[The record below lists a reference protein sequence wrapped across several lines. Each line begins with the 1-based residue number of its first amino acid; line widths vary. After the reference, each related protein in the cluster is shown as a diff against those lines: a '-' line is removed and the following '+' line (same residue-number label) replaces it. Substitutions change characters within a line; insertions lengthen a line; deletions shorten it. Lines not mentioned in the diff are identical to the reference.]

1 MDLASASPTHS
12 PVETRQA
19 DWSFFWPW
27 LLGFGLTAYLGL
39 SGGGFD
45 ILVSGQ
51 VGIAVWWVLLLAVA
65 VGALPRRRP
74 GPLALCLL
82 GLLAAFVL
90 WTGLSLRWTES
101 TEKTAIDLA
110 RVATYLGIF
119 ALGIASGG
127 GENRRHLVNAV
138 GAGIVLVAI
147 IALLSRL
154 EPSWFPAA
162 AETGKFLATGRE
174 RLSYPLDYWN
184 SLAALIAVGLPIAFQ
199 NAHGARLIAVR
210 GLAAAALPAMIL
222 ALFFTLSRSGMAAAL
237 IALGVFLVFTRDRLP
252 QFLGMALAAAG
263 GGFLIVLALG
273 RDELVHG
280 VTDAAGR
287 SQGEELLWITIAVC
301 LLVGLAQ
308 TAIAYARAPRPRW
321 TVVSR
326 RQSLTAVAVA
336 VGVVIVALL
345 AVNAPGRLSDAWDNF
360 KEPTGHSEK
369 GTSRLT
375 SSGGENR
382 YQLWSSA
389 AREFDSE
396 PLTGTG
402 SGTFQ
407 LWWTRDGDVAEPIVD
422 THSLY
427 LQVLGELGLV
437 GLLVLLAFIVTALVA
452 GARRTLA
459 ADADSRP
466 LLAAALAG
474 STVLWA
480 VSIFDWTWKI
490 PVVPAATLL
499 LLAALLMPSARSA
512 PRGALSPPLR
522 FAVGAVSVFVLVMIA
537 IPLASNALVRQSQSQ
552 ARDGDFEAALS
563 SARSAQNAEPGAA
576 GPRVQQALLLES
588 NGELPAAAAA
598 ATAATEREPTN
609 WHTWLL
615 LSRIEAQREHPAAA
629 LTAYRQAR
637 SLYPNSPLFVRGR

>member
-12 PVETRQA
+12 PVETRQL
-19 DWSFFWPW
+19 DWSCLWPW

-51 VGIAVWWVLLLAVA
+51 VGIAVWWILLLAVA
-65 VGALPRRRP
+65 VGALPRQRP
-74 GPLALCLL
+74 GTLALCLL

-110 RVATYLGIF
+110 RVASYLGIF
-119 ALGIASGG
+119 ALGLSSGG

-162 AETGKFLATGRE
+162 AETGKFLTTGRE

-184 SLAALIAVGLPIAFQ
+184 ALAALIAVGLPIVFQ
-199 NAHGARLIAVR
+199 SAHGARLLAVR
-210 GLAAAALPAMIL
+210 ALAAAALPAMIL

-237 IALGVFLVFTRDRLP
+237 IAIGVFLLFTRNRLP
-252 QFLGMALAAAG
+252 QFLTIALGTAG
-263 GGFLIVLALG
+263 GGFLVILALN

-280 VTDAAGR
+280 VTNAAGR
-287 SQGEELLWITIAVC
+287 SQGEQLLWITIAVC
-301 LLVGLAQ
+301 LVVGLVQA
-308 TAIAYARAPRPRW
+308 AIVYANAPRPSW

-326 RQSLTAVAVA
+326 RQSLTAVIVA

-345 AVNAPGRLSDAWDNF
+345 AINAPGRLGNAWDNF
-360 KEPTGHSEK
+360 KQPTGHSEK

-407 LWWTRDGDVAEPIVD
+407 FWWTRDGDVAEPIVD

-427 LQVLGELGLV
+427 MQVLGELGLV
-437 GLLVLLAFIVTALVA
+437 GLLALVAFIVTALIA

-459 ADADSRP
+459 ADDASRP
-466 LLAAALAG
+466 LLAAALGG

-499 LLAALLMPSARSA
+499 LIAALLIPSAKTA
-512 PRGALSPPLR
+512 ARGALSPPLR
-522 FAVGAVSVFVLVMIA
+522 IAVGAVAVLALVMTA
-537 IPLASNALVRQSQSQ
+537 IPLASNSLVRQSQSQ
-552 ARDGDFEAALS
+552 ARDGDFNAALS

-576 GPRVQQALLLES
+576 TPRVQEALLLES
-588 NGELPAAAAA
+588 HRELPAAAEA

-629 LTAYRQAR
+629 LGAYRQAR
-637 SLYPNSPLFVRGR
+637 SLYPNSPIFVRGN